1 MKALTQD
8 DIRDIAIRIVGEM
21 VENNIIKDCTDTDDE
36 TEFDVQD
43 IIVDHLSDVAVDVK
57 MSDEE
62 FFLEWWNNYL
72 TIETIAEH
80 YSISVDKAKEKIDNG
95 RKEFNLKSQ

>member
-62 FFLEWWNNYL
+62 FYLEWWNNYL

-80 YSISVDKAKEKIDNG
+80 YGLSVDEAKKKIDNG

>member
-8 DIRDIAIRIVGEM
+8 DIRDIAIRIASEM
-21 VENNIIKDCTDTDDE
+21 VENNITKKLFTSAVTTI
-36 TEFDVQD
+36 VQD

>member
-62 FFLEWWNNYL
+62 FYLEWWNNYL

-80 YSISVDKAKEKIDNG
+80 YSISVDKATKKIDNG

>member
-21 VENNIIKDCTDTDDE
+21 VENHIIKDCTDTDDT

-43 IIVDHLSDVAVDVK
+43 IIV
-57 MSDEE
+57 
-62 FFLEWWNNYL
+62 
-72 TIETIAEH
+72 EH
-80 YSISVDKAKEKIDNG
+80 IKSHFIGHPVYVGGTAQYEVRPHKGKTYMQG
-95 RKEFNLKSQ
+95 RKIFDR

>member
-8 DIRDIAIRIVGEM
+8 DIRDIAIRIASEM
-21 VENNIIKDCTDTDDE
+21 VENNITKKLFTSI
-36 TEFDVQD
+36 VQD

-80 YSISVDKAKEKIDNG
+80 YSISVDKAKKKIDNG
-95 RKEFNLKSQ
+95 RKEFNLKS